1 MASKESYN
9 TEIIAKD
16 ITGSY
21 IAKRNREKTIIR
33 KALREGKT
41 ITYCTNFIEIDGR
54 TYNGWNQETVEE
66 LLSSN

>member
-1 MASKESYN
+1 MASSETFN
-9 TEIIAKD
+9 TEIITKD

-21 IAKRNREKTIIR
+21 IARRSRDKTIIR

-41 ITYCTNFIEIDGR
+41 ITYYTNFIEIDGK
-54 TYNGWNQETVEE
+54 TYNGWNKETVEA